1 MAKPRVPRNSKKNG
15 DANAEL
21 TSAIHNQNASSSTTD
36 TEFRVASD
44 PKKNVIP
51 INLEDEIRRR
61 AYEIFEE
68 RGRTPGD
75 EHEDWLRAEREVL
88 ARYRQQSA

>member
-15 DANAEL
+15 DGKSDVVVPTAV
-21 TSAIHNQNASSSTTD
+21 SAVATD
-36 TEFRVASD
+36 TEFRVAE
-44 PKKNVIP
+44 PKKNVVP
-51 INLEDEIRRR
+51 INLEYEIRRR

-68 RGRTPGD
+68 RGRIPGD

>member
-1 MAKPRVPRNSKKNG
+1 MAKPRVPRSKKNG
-15 DANAEL
+15 DAKTEL
-21 TSAIHNQNASSSTTD
+21 TQNVSPAATD
-36 TEFRVASD
+36 TEFRVTAEA
-44 PKKNVIP
+44 KTNVIP

-61 AYEIFEE
+61 AYELFEE
-68 RGRTPGD
+68 RGRIPGD